1 MILCGVVSVLLL
13 AGALLL
19 RRYPVFQKIK
29 KAYAILA
36 AFAVLGFLSGLS
48 GRMDSGQ
55 KEQLV
60 RNPPGEGELET
71 EAVFYVEEEET
82 EYEMMLSIPEWKYR
96 ASEETAYLTAAV
108 KEIDATFCGGNQSLE
123 EIRHDPHIQKSYQ
136 KGAVKAEW
144 TFSDGAVISAEG
156 KIDQEALKEIPQQIE
171 ASVVLSC
178 GEQKEN
184 YEFTFCVIPL
194 QKNKKERLIADI
206 KEQVAEAEPTQKTV
220 ALPEYADGKKIIWK
234 QKTQTRAD

>member
-29 KAYAILA
+29 KAYAILV

-136 KGAVKAEW
+136 NGAVKAEW
-144 TFSDGAVISAEG
+144 TFSDGAVISSEG

-171 ASVVLSC
+171 ASVVFKLWR
-178 GEQKEN
+178 
-184 YEFTFCVIPL
+184 T
-194 QKNKKERLIADI
+194 ERKL
-206 KEQVAEAEPTQKTV
+206 
-220 ALPEYADGKKIIWK
+220 
-234 QKTQTRAD
+234 